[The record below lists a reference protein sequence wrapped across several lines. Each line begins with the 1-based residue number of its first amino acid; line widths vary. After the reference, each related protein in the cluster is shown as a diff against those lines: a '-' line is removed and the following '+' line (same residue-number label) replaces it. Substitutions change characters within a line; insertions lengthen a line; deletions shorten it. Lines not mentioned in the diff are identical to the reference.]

1 VQRIR
6 IFSAGKIDNQFA
18 AECLFVWAIDVNCV
32 NCTKA
37 NNDLSTMKTN
47 QKVKNDQARS
57 RTKVVAEGYSLVGC
71 LYSFQGRFC
80 VQSSTRQKNQMEFAL
95 TDRKA
100 LWSWILLCTRY
111 ASPYPDK
118 PSH

>member
-47 QKVKNDQARS
+47 QKVKNGPGAF
-57 RTKVVAEGYSLVGC
+57 KN
-71 LYSFQGRFC
+71 QGRC
-80 VQSSTRQKNQMEFAL
+80 GGL
-95 TDRKA
+95 
-100 LWSWILLCTRY
+100 
-111 ASPYPDK
+111 
-118 PSH
+118 